1 MMLTIKTTT
10 TGTTE
15 NVTTTTTTINDDDVS
30 KYYYHY
36 CFLVAGCRNVS
47 CRKNR
52 TCVLDKYERALC
64 IKCNYPCGSYHG
76 GEVCGADN
84 ITYQSNCHLKQK
96 TCEKGT
102 TIGVAYKGR
111 CHGKEQPSIC
121 SLFSFNVNFSFECQI
136 LPCDCIGYWRSLV
149 ARLRILPSFLF
160 LRNSRGWPSV
170 LTCNQ
175 RNLTLCLFSYAF
187 GLFLVLRLTLFNLII
202 NCSF

>member
-1 MMLTIKTTT
+1 MMMMFLNIIIITF
-10 TGTTE
+10 
-15 NVTTTTTTINDDDVS
+15 
-30 KYYYHY
+30 
-36 CFLVAGCRNVS
+36 FLVAGCRNVS

-136 LPCDCIGYWRSLV
+136 LPCNCIGY
-149 ARLRILPSFLF
+149 
-160 LRNSRGWPSV
+160 
-170 LTCNQ
+170 
-175 RNLTLCLFSYAF
+175 
-187 GLFLVLRLTLFNLII
+187 
-202 NCSF
+202 

>member
-1 MMLTIKTTT
+1 MMMMFLNIIIITF
-10 TGTTE
+10 
-15 NVTTTTTTINDDDVS
+15 
-30 KYYYHY
+30 
-36 CFLVAGCRNVS
+36 FLVAGCRNVS

-149 ARLRILPSFLF
+149 VLFHCFSFYPTRADGLRCSLAISETSPCVCFH
-160 LRNSRGWPSV
+160 
-170 LTCNQ
+170 TH
-175 RNLTLCLFSYAF
+175 
-187 GLFLVLRLTLFNLII
+187 LVYFW
-202 NCSF
+202 CSG